1 MIITSAANPRIKEI
15 RKLRE
20 RKEQKRT
27 GLFYMEG
34 LRIIGEAFDKGA
46 DVKTLIVC
54 PDLLKTEYGLTLPK
68 RARELGVEILEV

>member
-1 MIITSAANPRIKEI
+1 MLITSVSNPRVKEI

-34 LRIIGEAFDKGA
+34 TRIVGEALEKGA
-46 DVKTLIVC
+46 EIETLVEQTIV
-54 PDLLKTEYGLTLPK
+54 
-68 RARELGVEILEV
+68 